1 MNVLYVSKIP
11 QSISNGLTYSVPAQI
26 KSQKAFDQVFWWNLT
41 DACFEHWMDTGVYHN
56 LKDFSELS
64 ISKLP
69 KPFDAPDLVV
79 FEGFY
84 HFEFIKLGKECRKRK
99 ISYIVVPRSCFTWQG
114 QKQKRLKKLIAN
126 FLIFKPFA
134 KKAVA
139 IQYLTEK
146 EKNDSGN
153 KWNKNS
159 FIIPNGMSKKEL
171 TVRKLG
177 DSISGAYIGR
187 FAIYQKG
194 LDLLL
199 EACKSLANEFRQN
212 KIIINF
218 YGVENAE
225 KELFKKQVDDL
236 GLSDIL
242 VVKKEIFGEEKVN
255 VLKEADF
262 FIMTSRFE
270 GLPMSLIEAMSYSLP
285 CFVTD
290 GTYMADE
297 VEEYNAGWAC
307 ETNVESIKNSLLIMM
322 SDKDKFIE
330 KGENAHKL
338 SLNYSWD
345 EIAKK
350 SHEIYERLITK
361 GI

>member
-1 MNVLYVSKIP
+1 MNILYISQIQQKI
-11 QSISNGLTYSVPAQI
+11 SSGLTYSVPSQI
-26 KSQKAFDQVFWWNLT
+26 KAQSEIDQVFWWNLT
-41 DACFEHWMDTGVYHN
+41 DACFEHWTETGVYHSI
-56 LKDFSELS
+56 KDFSELS

-84 HFEFIKLGKECRKRK
+84 FISFIKLAKECKKKK
-99 ISYIVVPRSCFTWQG
+99 IPYVIVPRSNLTWQG
-114 QKQKRLKKLIAN
+114 QKQKRLKKVIAN

-139 IQYLTEK
+139 IQYLTER

-171 TVRKLG
+171 TVRKSG

-194 LDLLL
+194 LDLLI

-212 KIIINF
+212 KIIMNF

-225 KELFKKQVDDL
+225 KELFRKQVDDL

-242 VVKKEIFGEEKVN
+242 VVKKEIFGEEKAK
-255 VLKEADF
+255 VLKETDF

-270 GLPMSLIEAMSYSLP
+270 GMPMSLIEAMSYSLP

-297 VEEYNAGWAC
+297 VKEYNAGWAC
-307 ETNVESIKNSLLIMM
+307 ETNVASIKNSLLTMM
-322 SDKDKFIE
+322 SEKDKFIE

-350 SHEIYERLITK
+350 SHEIYSKLGEK
-361 GI
+361 